1 MLSFNAMRPL
11 NSAAIEFRTATRDVQ
26 QGSPHRQMARSRN
39 LVERLSDIAVAELG
53 GAGKPEQASLAHAW
67 ALRMLR

>member
-11 NSAAIEFRTATRDVQ
+11 NSAAIGFRTATQDVQ
-26 QGSPHRQMARSRN
+26 QGRPRRQMARSRN
-39 LVERLSDIAVAELG
+39 LLERLSNIAVAELG
-53 GAGKPEQASLAHAW
+53 DAGNTEQASSAHAW